1 MGESGR
7 VAACIRGAC
16 GAKSAFDG
24 FDRQFD
30 HPRASTRRGG
40 KKGGPDNAIG
50 RSRGGLS
57 TKINAVVDER
67 GLPVRLILSPGQQ
80 HDSRAAGA
88 LLADLRPGAVVI
100 GDRAYD
106 SNALLTLVA
115 DAGGQTCIP
124 TPRYR
129 KQQRVIDVELY
140 RQRNLVER
148 FFNKL
153 KHFRRIA
160 TRYDKLASNFLAAV
174 ALAAIRLWTR
184 NYESTT

>member
-1 MGESGR
+1 M
-7 VAACIRGAC
+7 
-16 GAKSAFDG
+16 
-24 FDRQFD
+24 
-30 HPRASTRRGG
+30 
-40 KKGGPDNAIG
+40 
-50 RSRGGLS
+50 
-57 TKINAVVDER
+57 
-67 GLPVRLILSPGQQ
+67 
-80 HDSRAAGA
+80 
-88 LLADLRPGAVVI
+88 LADLRPGAVVI

-115 DAGGQTCIP
+115 DAGGQTCTP

-140 RQRNLVER
+140 RQRNPVER